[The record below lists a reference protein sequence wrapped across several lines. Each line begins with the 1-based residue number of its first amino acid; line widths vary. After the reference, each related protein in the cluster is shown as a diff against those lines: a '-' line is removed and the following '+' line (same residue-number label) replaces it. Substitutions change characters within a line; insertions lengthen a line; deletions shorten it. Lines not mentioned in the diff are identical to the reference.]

1 MPAWAMWFLANCLI
15 FILGPVSSSDVC
27 MSLSDVATVVA
38 ELVFNGSSLKASQH
52 TSSDLKPHSGHSWT
66 SVHGWHLST
75 SGLLC
80 RIVSLEIVSENCSFK
95 NKNKNWMEPL
105 WCQLAMKPCA
115 EHFGCCNLAFS
126 KPDIMSRVWIWVGNR
141 GAHTVVICQSQ
152 DGPTGW
158 FCKFWRRHRL
168 CIFNSIFLCNVE
180 TTLLCSYIKIHEGLD
195 TLLNFFT
202 LEERGV
208 LLVRHTCSPQRSKWA
223 ARVT

>member
-1 MPAWAMWFLANCLI
+1 MLRACEHKALKRYKSVCALGVFRQSRYQWFTFYHFRSDKLRSLTRPSHSKPCYHVTEMPAWAMWFLANCLI

-80 RIVSLEIVSENCSFK
+80 RIVSLEIFSENCSFK

-158 FCKFWRRHRL
+158 FCKFWRR
-168 CIFNSIFLCNVE
+168 
-180 TTLLCSYIKIHEGLD
+180 
-195 TLLNFFT
+195 
-202 LEERGV
+202 
-208 LLVRHTCSPQRSKWA
+208 A
-223 ARVT
+223 